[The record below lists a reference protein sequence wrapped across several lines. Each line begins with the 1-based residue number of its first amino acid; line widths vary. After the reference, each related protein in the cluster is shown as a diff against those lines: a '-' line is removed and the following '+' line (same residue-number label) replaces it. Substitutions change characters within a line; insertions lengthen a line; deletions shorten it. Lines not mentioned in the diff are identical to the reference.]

1 MWATW
6 SLRKVV
12 HISISR
18 ETHQAILN
26 GYFYRKR
33 FALPG
38 CAFLVPA
45 SMYSQEIELEWAKNQ
60 VAFLVETEREM
71 FIVVRDSRTSFQYLI
86 FPEGSMEATLEF
98 LKSMKPVSE

>member
-1 MWATW
+1 
-6 SLRKVV
+6 
-12 HISISR
+12 
-18 ETHQAILN
+18 
-26 GYFYRKR
+26 
-33 FALPG
+33 
-38 CAFLVPA
+38 
-45 SMYSQEIELEWAKNQ
+45 MYSQEIELEWAKNQ